1 MELTPSQEQAFSTLL
16 DRVDRGDSVIRLSG
30 AAGTGKTTLIRELH
44 DALPDSVVCTPTN
57 KAAQVLRTKGIPAT
71 TFYRKFYILEEATE
85 DRRLRFISCKRWLET
100 NFNGALPEGKISYAP
115 ILIIDEATMVNTISY
130 REMMRMCD
138 TLILVGD
145 EHQLPP
151 VGDRENP
158 AGLFGSEMPDATLT
172 EVMRQAEGS
181 QILELAD
188 AIRRSSPKVRSML
201 GFFEPEQE
209 FRELIQQGVQ
219 AICFTN
225 NERRRINMVARKALG
240 LKTPWP
246 VVGEKLI
253 VTNNYSEDLLNG
265 TMVEILDLEWDQI
278 KPWAMAT
285 LDFGE
290 GKKTCRLNM
299 QAFSEDQVSSYRDQ
313 LEATM
318 RARLNSDED
327 LGVETT
333 FGYCLTA
340 HKAQGSEW
348 EKVVVFDQSSIVHR
362 VQANNPSPQMSPEE
376 YVRRWLY
383 TCITRARKDLF
394 VAPTHWAR

>member
-1 MELTPSQEQAFSTLL
+1 MELIPSQEQALQTLL
-16 DRVDRGDSVIRLSG
+16 HRISCGDPVIRLSG
-30 AAGTGKTTLIRELH
+30 AAGTGKTTLIKRLHEELF
-44 DALPDSVVCTPTN
+44 DAVICTPTN
-57 KAAQVLRTKGIPAT
+57 KAAQVLRSKGLPAT
-71 TFYRKFYILEEATE
+71 TFYRKFYILEETV
-85 DRRLRFISCKRWLET
+85 DRKPRFISCKRWLEQ
-100 NFNGALPEGKISYAP
+100 NAFGQLPEGKISFTP
-115 ILIIDEATMVNTISY
+115 ILIIDEATMVNTVSY

-158 AGLFGSEMPDATLT
+158 AGLFGSETPDATLT

-181 QILELAD
+181 QILDLAE
-188 AIRRSSPKVRSML
+188 AIRRDAPKVGKML

-209 FRELIQQGVQ
+209 FRELVQQGAQ
-219 AICFTN
+219 SLCFTN

-240 LKTPWP
+240 YRDAWP

-253 VTNNYSEDLLNG
+253 VTGNYSEDLLNG
-265 TMVEILDLEWDQI
+265 TMVEVLEFDWDQV
-278 KPWAMAT
+278 KPWAMVR
-285 LDFGE
+285 LDFGD
-290 GKKTCRLNM
+290 GAKTCRFNM
-299 QAFSEDQVSSYRDQ
+299 MAFAEDQVAGYRGQ
-313 LEATM
+313 IEATM
-318 RARLNSDED
+318 RESRPEED
-327 LGVETT
+327 LGVEAT

-348 EKVVVFDQSSIVHR
+348 DKVVVFDQRSVVHR
-362 VQANNPSPQMSPEE
+362 VQANNPSPQMAAEE

>member
-1 MELTPSQEQAFSTLL
+1 MELTQSQEQALSTLL
-16 DRVDRGDSVIRLSG
+16 ARIDDGAPVVRLSG
-30 AAGTGKTTLIRELH
+30 AAGTGKTTLIKELH
-44 DALPDSVVCTPTN
+44 AALFDAVICTPTN
-57 KAAQVLRTKGIPAT
+57 KASQVLRTKGLPAT
-71 TFYRKFYILEEATE
+71 TFYRKFYILEETV
-85 DRRLRFISCKRWLET
+85 DRKPRFISCKRWLES
-100 NFNGALPEGKISYAP
+100 NFSAGLPEGKISYAP
-115 ILIIDEATMVNTISY
+115 ILIIDEATMVNTVSY

-158 AGLFGSEMPDATLT
+158 AGLFGSETPDATLT
-172 EVMRQAEGS
+172 EVLRQAEGS
-181 QILELAD
+181 QVLDLAE
-188 AIRRSSPKVRSML
+188 AIRRGSPKVGKML

-209 FRELIQQGVQ
+209 FRDLVRDGSQ

-240 LKTPWP
+240 YTAPWP
-246 VVGEKLI
+246 LAGEKLI
-253 VTNNYSEDLLNG
+253 VTNNYSDDLLNG
-265 TMVEILDLEWDQI
+265 TMVEVVDFEWDQI
-278 KPWAMAT
+278 KPWAT
-285 LDFGE
+285 IRLDFGD
-290 GKKTCRLNM
+290 GVKTCRFNM
-299 QAFSEDQVSSYRDQ
+299 RAFAGDQVATYRDS

-318 RARLNSDED
+318 RSPGDEEE
-327 LGVETT
+327 LGVEAT

-348 EKVVVFDQSSIVHR
+348 DKVIVFDQRSVVHR

-383 TCITRARKDLF
+383 TCVTRARKDLF

>member
-1 MELTPSQEQAFSTLL
+1 MELTQSQEQALSVLL
-16 DRVDRGDSVIRLSG
+16 ERVDRGDPVIRLSG
-30 AAGTGKTTLIRELH
+30 AAGTGKTTLIKELH
-44 DALPDSVVCTPTN
+44 SQLFDSVICTPTN
-57 KAAQVLRTKGIPAT
+57 KAAQVLRTKGLPAT
-71 TFYRKFYILEEATE
+71 TFYRKFYILEEQTQ
-85 DRRLRFISCKRWLET
+85 DRRLRFVSCKRWLEE
-100 NFNGALPEGKISYAP
+100 NFHAALPEGKVSYAP
-115 ILIIDEATMVNTISY
+115 ILIIDEATMVNTVSY
-130 REMMRMCD
+130 REMARMCD

-158 AGLFGSEMPDATLT
+158 AGLFGSEIPDATLT

-181 QILELAD
+181 QILDLAE
-188 AIRRSSPKVRSML
+188 AIRRSSPKVGRML

-209 FRELIQQGVQ
+209 FRELIQQGAQ
-219 AICFTN
+219 SICFTN

-240 LKTPWP
+240 HRDPWP

-265 TMVEILDLEWDQI
+265 TMVEVLEFEWDRI
-278 KPWAMAT
+278 KPYAMAR
-285 LDFGE
+285 LDYGD
-290 GKKTCRLNM
+290 GAKTCRLNM
-299 QAFSEDQVSSYRDQ
+299 KAFAEDQVATYRDP

-318 RARLNSDED
+318 RGPENEED
-327 LGVETT
+327 LGVEATY
-333 FGYCLTA
+333 GYCLTA

-348 EKVVVFDQSSIVHR
+348 EKVVVFDQRNVVHR
-362 VQANNPSPQMSPEE
+362 VQSNNPSPQMSADE